1 MSAEEYIEIG
11 YLAKESI
18 KASTSKMSPEE
29 GNKLIQAGITTTP
42 HKGDMFPDSIRESP
56 TPNEASQASWHDR
69 NFPKSHVSNIQS
81 KITKFQNFIN
91 ISPQVDAYYTPSS
104 TSNAAETGKSSC
116 RMTSTDTSKGGS
128 QVRHSDSQNHEVIS
142 LTNNVH

>member
-42 HKGDMFPDSIRESP
+42 REALKGYSIPCKGDMFSDSIRESP
-56 TPNEASQASWHDR
+56 TPNEASQVKTYYNPTGTS
-69 NFPKSHVSNIQS
+69 
-81 KITKFQNFIN
+81 T
-91 ISPQVDAYYTPSS
+91 QV
-104 TSNAAETGKSSC
+104 ETGKSSC
-116 RMTSTDTSKGGS
+116 KLTGTDTAKGGY
-128 QVRHSDSQNHEVIS
+128 QVQHSDTQNHEVMA
-142 LTNNVH
+142 LTNNVQKVY